1 MRGFFFCQ
9 LFNSWHLHQAGFE
22 AHLKTTDAGFTRI
35 AKGNNPNL
43 LKNSKMARSE
53 TDIIEITL
61 IEISNL
67 PNMSFDSY
75 SYDFLYL
82 LGVPMCPEAEGEAAG
97 EATEGK
103 RLSLDEI
110 LLVRGDLPRLPP
122 PLLTGIQRRLWP
134 LAIRTFET
142 FSGNQG
148 YLICQKVMNGF
159 LGKFP

>member
-1 MRGFFFCQ
+1 
-9 LFNSWHLHQAGFE
+9 
-22 AHLKTTDAGFTRI
+22 
-35 AKGNNPNL
+35 
-43 LKNSKMARSE
+43 
-53 TDIIEITL
+53 
-61 IEISNL
+61 
-67 PNMSFDSY
+67 MSFDSY

-110 LLVRGDLPRLPP
+110 LLVRGDLPRLPL

-134 LAIRTFET
+134 LAITTFET

-148 YLICQKVMNGF
+148 YMICQKVMNGF